1 MNASADSNPLT
12 GRIFTYSTRWPPM
25 ALACARLSES
35 RPRDKPSPCASGAP
49 SVLMIYVHY
58 YQATI
63 GTGARCLFW
72 QGGNLDG
79 HLLKIDNQCW
89 SKTVGVIFCNNIW
102 ADLSLQWTATLG
114 PRSSSVLFFDT
125 P

>member
-1 MNASADSNPLT
+1 
-12 GRIFTYSTRWPPM
+12 
-25 ALACARLSES
+25 
-35 RPRDKPSPCASGAP
+35 
-49 SVLMIYVHY
+49 MIYVHY

-89 SKTVGVIFCNNIW
+89 SNTAGVIFCNTIW

>member
-1 MNASADSNPLT
+1 MNACADSNPLT
-12 GRIFTYSTRWPPM
+12 GRIFTDSTRWPPM
-25 ALACARLSES
+25 ALAFARLSES
-35 RPRDKPSPCASGAP
+35 RPRDVVKTSQAPASQV
-49 SVLMIYVHY
+49 SHQVHY

-89 SKTVGVIFCNNIW
+89 SNTVGVIFCNTI
-102 ADLSLQWTATLG
+102 
-114 PRSSSVLFFDT
+114 
-125 P
+125 